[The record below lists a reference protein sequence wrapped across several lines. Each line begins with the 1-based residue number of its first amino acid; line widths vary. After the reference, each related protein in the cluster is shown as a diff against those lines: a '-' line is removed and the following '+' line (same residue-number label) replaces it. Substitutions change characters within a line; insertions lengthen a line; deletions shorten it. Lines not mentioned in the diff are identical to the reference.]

1 MHNRI
6 DYEDV
11 QQADCSE
18 HEVKLM
24 GCAYR
29 EMVALRRRDLDKLE
43 SFLWG
48 AGIAVTL
55 TLGFLRPHAVVLI
68 ALACMAISAVIYTRR
83 KKKLLSQEASLLRQL
98 PSNVAVDL
106 MLNEPRPHVHY
117 QHSDM

>member
-18 HEVKLM
+18 HEVKLL
-24 GCAYR
+24 GCAYG
-29 EMVALRRRDLDKLE
+29 EMVTLHRRDLDKLE

-55 TLGFLRPHAVVLI
+55 ILGFLRPHAVVLI
-68 ALACMAISAVIYTRR
+68 ALTCMAISAVIYSRR
-83 KKKLLSQEASLLRQL
+83 KNKLRALEERLLRQV
-98 PSNVAVDL
+98 PRDAVVDL
-106 MLNEPRPHVHY
+106 ILSNSRNP
-117 QHSDM
+117 